1 MAKVTYERNVWA
13 GEMAL
18 ETSKVDPS
26 DTPFP
31 TRPQLLILP
40 KQFHQVFQH
49 MSLWRPL
56 PFKSPPSC
64 CFWSRCLSQ
73 TVTGSSILVSKQ
85 HWGVPGTKAN
95 SSVFM
100 TTVLV
105 VKSFWDWNI
114 SLLVAVTGYKSDAIL
129 ARGLQGCSPS
139 WWEER
144 GAAGNSASAA
154 RKA

>member
-1 MAKVTYERNVWA
+1 
-13 GEMAL
+13 
-18 ETSKVDPS
+18 
-26 DTPFP
+26 
-31 TRPQLLILP
+31 
-40 KQFHQVFQH
+40 
-49 MSLWRPL
+49 
-56 PFKSPPSC
+56 
-64 CFWSRCLSQ
+64 
-73 TVTGSSILVSKQ
+73 
-85 HWGVPGTKAN
+85 
-95 SSVFM
+95 M